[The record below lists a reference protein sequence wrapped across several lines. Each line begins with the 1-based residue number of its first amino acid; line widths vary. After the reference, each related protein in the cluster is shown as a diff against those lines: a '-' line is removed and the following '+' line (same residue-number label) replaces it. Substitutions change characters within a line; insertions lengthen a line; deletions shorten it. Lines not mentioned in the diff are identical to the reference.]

1 MRGGR
6 IAIWNVL
13 IRAVEIA
20 EKGGP
25 RGQTIIDR
33 LNDKIP
39 IARKFE
45 IIVSENFY
53 LAVSYL

>member
-1 MRGGR
+1 M
-6 IAIWNVL
+6 L